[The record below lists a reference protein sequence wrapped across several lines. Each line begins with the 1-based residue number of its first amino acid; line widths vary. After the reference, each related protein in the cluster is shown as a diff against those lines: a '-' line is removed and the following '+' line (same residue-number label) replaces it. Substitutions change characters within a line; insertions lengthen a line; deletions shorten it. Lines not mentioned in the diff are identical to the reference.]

1 MKQRQLFSFLL
12 CTPLLLGLLCGCSS
26 QDSAL
31 SPTPALSDCLEQ
43 VRDLGIADLDVLRR
57 ADEPCTQ
64 AETANMLSRVLELQR
79 GVTSQ
84 YLADPGVVTEGE
96 PTTRHYFAQAL
107 YFSLLETFYDEPYE
121 DWEQWTEYC
130 AQKDAQQS
138 EELRLAQQPDAQ
150 LIGQKLDGTVG
161 AGGFWEFFPDHTE
174 NEIPPDE
181 ETSRYYIDFGF
192 SPAFNYAVLLY
203 DRTDG
208 SRVLEP
214 DENMNIRPFETMTVA
229 EVAEAALRYYNS
241 FEPLPQMVPYA
252 DTASFDAAIIT
263 PQLLEKESTLPDAS
277 CASLPSEWRGA
288 LLGDWGIV
296 CHQALDNKPDKC
308 MFEYEIQSLQDAGLN
323 FIGLSFDFSY
333 LQGPVLQ
340 EGTLN
345 ETRLKQLDQVIAW
358 CMERD
363 IHVDLRCS
371 GVGGLDV
378 DDSFGVWAQRNKEI
392 PNGTDYAP
400 EFAALWKALAQRYA
414 DIPNRYLSFNLL
426 IEPEISSDA
435 QYAAFFGPAVEAI
448 REITPNR
455 CIIADIHSPGL
466 TGKSMAEMGVALSFH
481 EYTPREF
488 CVLDAHLQDDADYL
502 QSVTWPFTA
511 SDGITY
517 DAEAV
522 LNVSLPDGVNA
533 NQLAA
538 TAKEYGVGFMVG
550 EFGIFVGD
558 GSYGLPRNRYS
569 DQTISAFFQ
578 DMTTAMEKQG
588 YSWCLGTWDG
598 TYGAVSYYPSVETA
612 SYEQVEDHPYY
623 IDRFM
628 FDLVQDLTAES

>member
-161 AGGFWEFFPDHTE
+161 TGGFWEFFPDHTE

-214 DENMNIRPFETMTVA
+214 DENMNIPPLRP
-229 EVAEAALRYYNS
+229 
-241 FEPLPQMVPYA
+241 
-252 DTASFDAAIIT
+252 
-263 PQLLEKESTLPDAS
+263 
-277 CASLPSEWRGA
+277 
-288 LLGDWGIV
+288 
-296 CHQALDNKPDKC
+296 
-308 MFEYEIQSLQDAGLN
+308 
-323 FIGLSFDFSY
+323 
-333 LQGPVLQ
+333 
-340 EGTLN
+340 
-345 ETRLKQLDQVIAW
+345 
-358 CMERD
+358 
-363 IHVDLRCS
+363 
-371 GVGGLDV
+371 
-378 DDSFGVWAQRNKEI
+378 
-392 PNGTDYAP
+392 
-400 EFAALWKALAQRYA
+400 
-414 DIPNRYLSFNLL
+414 
-426 IEPEISSDA
+426 
-435 QYAAFFGPAVEAI
+435 
-448 REITPNR
+448 
-455 CIIADIHSPGL
+455 
-466 TGKSMAEMGVALSFH
+466 
-481 EYTPREF
+481 
-488 CVLDAHLQDDADYL
+488 
-502 QSVTWPFTA
+502 
-511 SDGITY
+511 
-517 DAEAV
+517 
-522 LNVSLPDGVNA
+522 
-533 NQLAA
+533 
-538 TAKEYGVGFMVG
+538 
-550 EFGIFVGD
+550 
-558 GSYGLPRNRYS
+558 
-569 DQTISAFFQ
+569 
-578 DMTTAMEKQG
+578 
-588 YSWCLGTWDG
+588 
-598 TYGAVSYYPSVETA
+598 
-612 SYEQVEDHPYY
+612 
-623 IDRFM
+623 
-628 FDLVQDLTAES
+628 